1 MSNVLRIE
9 RSGPVGRVWLDR
21 PDVRNALNGVL
32 IRDLAAA
39 FADLRRRRRGAGD
52 RPRRQRQGV
61 LRRRRPGVHARG
73 RRLHLGAE
81 PGRRRDPRRNAVDA
95 LHLPGAGGRPHP
107 RRLLRRRSRHRLGL
121 RHSRRRRRRELLAQ
135 RGAAR
140 PAAGDDQP
148 LCRAR
153 HGRAGGAALLRDGRA
168 LRRRRGKGDGLR
180 PRGHDRRGA
189 RCQGRRAGG
198 RARRQRADGHPRLQE
213 AGAGRRRPGDHA
225 RAARRDGAADRRHP
239 RQRRRQGR
247 GFQLPREAQTRMVG
261 PHACR

>member
-1 MSNVLRIE
+1 MSSNVLRIE
-9 RSGPVGRVWLDR
+9 RTGPVGRVWLDR

-32 IRDLAAA
+32 IRELAAA
-39 FADLRRRRRGAGD
+39 FAAFAADAEVRGD

-81 PGRRRDPRRNAVDA
+81 PRRRRDPRRDAVDA

-107 RRLLRRRSRHRLGL
+107 RRLLRRRPRPRLGL
-121 RHSRRRRRRELLAQ
+121 RHPRRRRGRELLAQ

-148 LCRAR
+148 LRRAR

-168 LRRRRGKGDGLR
+168 LRRRRGEGDGLR
-180 PRGHDRRGA
+180 PRSHAPPMRSMPRSRSWSPRSSPTGRWRPAPASSWCRTSPAGRSRPSCAPRRRGGSPTSA
-189 RCQGRRAGG
+189 PAP
-198 RARRQRADGHPRLQE
+198 RARRA
-213 AGAGRRRPGDHA
+213 
-225 RAARRDGAADRRHP
+225 
-239 RQRRRQGR
+239 
-247 GFQLPREAQTRMVG
+247 FQLPREAQARLAARLQ
-261 PHACR
+261 P